1 MSGDSL
7 GTRPVK
13 TLHATDVEGVEATV
27 YPPPMDEIVKG
38 RFKRKLGDAF
48 GLTDFGV
55 NLVELAPGAGSSH
68 RHWHAGEDEFVYILT
83 GEVVMVTDDGETVLT
98 PGMIAGFPAGQA
110 NGHHLLNR
118 TDRTASILEVGSR
131 RDDDAVEYP
140 DVDMKLTKADGH
152 LTLTRKDGSAF

>member
-1 MSGDSL
+1 MAP
-7 GTRPVK
+7 RVK
-13 TLHATDVEGVEATV
+13 VFRATDVEGAEATV

-38 RFKRKLGDAF
+38 RFKRKLGDAV

-55 NLVELAPGAGSSH
+55 NLVELAPGAGSSQ
-68 RHWHAGEDEFVYILT
+68 RHWHSGEDEFVYILA
-83 GEVVMVTDDGETVLT
+83 GEVVLVTDDGETVLT

-118 TDRTASILEVGSR
+118 TDQTASVLEVGSR
-131 RDDDAVEYP
+131 RDDDVVEYP
-140 DVDMKLTKADGH
+140 DVDMKLTTADGH